1 MKFLD
6 SNGLTKLWELINTIV
21 NKKVD
26 KVSGKGLSTNDYTTI
41 EKNKLA
47 GISEGA
53 NKIIVDSSLNSTS
66 INPVQNNVINTALN
80 SKVPNTRTI
89 NTKALSGDISLN
101 ASDVGAAEKEHYHT
115 QYFENSKIIYHDSD
129 IEPAGSQGMIW
140 FKPAK

>member
-6 SNGLTKLWELINTIV
+6 SNGLTKLWKLINTIV

-53 NKIIVDSSLNSTS
+53 NKIIIDASLNSTS
-66 INPVQNNVINTALN
+66 TNPVQNSVINTALN
-80 SKVPNTRTI
+80 NKVPNTRTI
-89 NTKALSGDISLN
+89 NSKTLNSDISLN
-101 ASDVGAAEKEHYHT
+101 ANDVGAAEKEHYHT
-115 QYFENSKIIYHDSD
+115 QYFETSKIIYSD
-129 IEPAGSQGMIW
+129 NEPNGSQGMIW
-140 FKPAK
+140 FKPTE